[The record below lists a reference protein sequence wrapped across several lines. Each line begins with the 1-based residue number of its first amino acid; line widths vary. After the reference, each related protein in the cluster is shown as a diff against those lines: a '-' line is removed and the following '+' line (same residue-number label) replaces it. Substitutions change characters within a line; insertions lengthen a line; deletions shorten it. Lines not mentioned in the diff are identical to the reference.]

1 MGCGPDR
8 ITHLTQI
15 SSLLLSIQFLLS
27 NFLSP
32 TVSSFFLFLTY
43 SGSHPISNLS
53 LVISLFEFLVFSFQ
67 LFQILTLLRIKPF
80 SFQFFPDHDPFENQ
94 NPFHSN
100 FVVPTVCLSFGLW
113 SLQTQH
119 LLYSLEIQIYPLSVF
134 FRQTKIGNCE
144 TKIGN
149 MVLNLLFVWGHWLL
163 GWRETYGKTVCSDEA
178 VCVWFAFFFCQTSKY
193 WNLSYFI
200 SCEHPNTW

>member
-1 MGCGPDR
+1 VGYGPDR
-8 ITHLTQI
+8 ITHLTHI
-15 SSLLLSIQFLLS
+15 SSFLLSIQFLLS

-32 TVSSFFLFLTY
+32 TVSSFFLSHTY
-43 SGSHPISNLS
+43 SGSHPIFSLS

-113 SLQTQH
+113 NLQTH
-119 LLYSLEIQIYPLSVF
+119 NIYYILWKYGAKIWKYSSTHFLFF
-134 FRQTKIGNCE
+134 FRSN
-144 TKIGN
+144 
-149 MVLNLLFVWGHWLL
+149 
-163 GWRETYGKTVCSDEA
+163 
-178 VCVWFAFFFCQTSKY
+178 
-193 WNLSYFI
+193 
-200 SCEHPNTW
+200 